1 MDGNWEFS
9 AAEAA
14 AQKDPAK
21 RDHFAYGV
29 GRRICP
35 GIHVAENSLFLLV
48 SRVLWGFNIGKEVD
62 EMGMEIDVDVN
73 AYAGGGLAK
82 PFPFKATIV
91 PRSELHEEIM
101 RRDWSQ
107 CTTVLGTLGDVD
119 QKQMD
124 DLDRMYTDIY
134 GSK

>member
-14 AQKDPAK
+14 AQKDPGK

-48 SRVLWGFNIGKEVD
+48 SRVLWGFDIKKEVD
-62 EMGMEIDVDVN
+62 EMGREIEVDVN

-82 PFPFKATIV
+82 PFPFQARIV
-91 PRSELHEEIM
+91 PRSEMHAEIIK
-101 RRDWSQ
+101 REWSQ
-107 CTTVLGTLGDVD
+107 CTSVLGTLGNVD

-124 DLDRMYTDIY
+124 DLDGMYNDIY
-134 GSK
+134 RSK